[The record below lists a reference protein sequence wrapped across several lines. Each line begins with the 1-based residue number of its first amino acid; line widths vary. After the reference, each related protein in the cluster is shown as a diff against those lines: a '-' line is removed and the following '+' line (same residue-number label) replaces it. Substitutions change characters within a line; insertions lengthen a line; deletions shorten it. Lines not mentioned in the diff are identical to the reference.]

1 MAQETQVLCI
11 NLEGRDGREMEGTFQ
26 REGIYVYLSLIH
38 VQVLQKTKFC
48 KAIILHLKK
57 KIFFKSIRKQ

>member
-11 NLEGRDGREMEGTFQ
+11 NLEGSDGKEMEGTFK
-26 REGIYVYLSLIH
+26 REGIYVYLRLIH

-48 KAIILHLKK
+48 NAIILQLK
-57 KIFFKSIRKQ
+57 KIFF